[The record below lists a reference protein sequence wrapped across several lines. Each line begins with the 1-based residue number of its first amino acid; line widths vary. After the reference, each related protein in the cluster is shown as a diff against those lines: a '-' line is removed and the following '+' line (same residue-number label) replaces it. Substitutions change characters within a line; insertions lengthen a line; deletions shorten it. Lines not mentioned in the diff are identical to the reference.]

1 MKNDFKSKIFSK
13 IKEEKIKPLPVSYFV
28 NKQRI
33 LWFMIGI
40 LLLFAMLFG
49 GFFLDDTIEFFGM
62 RWYNGWNPSFFIL
75 PNIFWLGLI
84 VLLTFIGIQKLRDTP
99 TGHRHSY
106 LQDILIGIIIIFI
119 GSYIVRGIGVGPRL
133 HSVLIDTVPTVSSI
147 LYNESAWNN
156 PDNGRL
162 AGTIEDIRSQN
173 ITLRSLDGNIWN
185 VDIQQCNISPMV
197 SLVKGEKIR
206 ILGNKNTDNYFEAV
220 TIMPWFGRWMGMGW
234 WYGKNHGMYGY

>member
-1 MKNDFKSKIFSK
+1 M
-13 IKEEKIKPLPVSYFV
+13 
-28 NKQRI
+28 
-33 LWFMIGI
+33 
-40 LLLFAMLFG
+40 
-49 GFFLDDTIEFFGM
+49 
-62 RWYNGWNPSFFIL
+62 
-75 PNIFWLGLI
+75 
-84 VLLTFIGIQKLRDTP
+84 LTFIGIQKLRDTP

-220 TIMPWFGRWMGMGW
+220 TIMPWFGR
-234 WYGKNHGMYGY
+234 